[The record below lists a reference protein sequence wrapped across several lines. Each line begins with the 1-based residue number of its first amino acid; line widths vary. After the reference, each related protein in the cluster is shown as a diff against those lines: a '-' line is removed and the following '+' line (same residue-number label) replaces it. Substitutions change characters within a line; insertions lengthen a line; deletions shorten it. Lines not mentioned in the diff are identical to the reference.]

1 MGDAVRTAIFYL
13 SYSNKMR
20 SISNENQVELKNNL
34 VQQNL
39 RNSFKNIWFRIYF
52 SPGELRPF

>member
-39 RNSFKNIWFRIYF
+39 RNSFKNI
-52 SPGELRPF
+52 